1 MSISSRADC
10 LSLQVDLSSL
20 ADWSSTWKLTFN
32 EKKCSV
38 VHFTR
43 GQSSVI
49 LSYSINDTIISSV
62 GSQKDLG
69 VILSADMQWKSH
81 YLFIIARAYK
91 MLGLIRRVFSSVR
104 DVYPKRCLYLSLIR
118 SQLLYC
124 SPLWHP
130 QLLVDVRSLETV
142 QRRATKFIINNPSMD
157 YRDRLIRLEL
167 LPLMMEYEIAD
178 IMFLIKSLK
187 SPSSHFNI
195 ADFIS
200 FNVSNTR
207 SSSYLKLRH
216 SVSKTNIQG
225 HFYFIAFRVY
235 GIHCPYWTLACLF
248 LPLGPD

>member
-10 LSLQVDLSSL
+10 LSLQFDLSSL

-32 EKKCSV
+32 EKKCSI

-69 VILSADMQWKSH
+69 VILSADMQWRSH

-91 MLGLIRRVFSSVR
+91 MLGLIRRVFSSFR
-104 DVYPKRCLYLSLIR
+104 DVYHKRCLYLSLIR

-124 SPLWHP
+124 SRP

-157 YRDRLIRLEL
+157 YRDRLIRLEML
-167 LPLMMEYEIAD
+167 LLMMEYEIAD
-178 IMFLIKSLK
+178 IMFLIKSMK
-187 SPSSHFNI
+187 SPS
-195 ADFIS
+195 
-200 FNVSNTR
+200 R
-207 SSSYLKLRH
+207 
-216 SVSKTNIQG
+216 
-225 HFYFIAFRVY
+225 
-235 GIHCPYWTLACLF
+235 
-248 LPLGPD
+248 PL

>member
-1 MSISSRADC
+1 MNSYINFGILVSVVAYGCGVKPIYLTDASMCQLATQIQVFYLSFLGFLRVASLVHFYFLFTSMISQTNCHCPNSCFLPMHDAKCFMSISSRADC

-49 LSYSINDTIISSV
+49 LSYSISDTIISSV

-69 VILSADMQWKSH
+69 VILSADMQWRSH

-124 SPLWHP
+124 SPLWRP

-142 QRRATKFIINNPSMD
+142 QRRATKFINPSW
-157 YRDRLIRLEL
+157 IT
-167 LPLMMEYEIAD
+167 ATG
-178 IMFLIKSLK
+178 SL
-187 SPSSHFNI
+187 
-195 ADFIS
+195 
-200 FNVSNTR
+200 
-207 SSSYLKLRH
+207 
-216 SVSKTNIQG
+216 G
-225 HFYFIAFRVY
+225 
-235 GIHCPYWTLACLF
+235 
-248 LPLGPD
+248 